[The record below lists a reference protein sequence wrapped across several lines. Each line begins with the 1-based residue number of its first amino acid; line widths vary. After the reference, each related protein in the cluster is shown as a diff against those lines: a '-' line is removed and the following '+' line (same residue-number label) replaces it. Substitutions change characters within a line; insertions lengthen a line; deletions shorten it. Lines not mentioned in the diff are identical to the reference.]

1 MHMRL
6 IVTGGGTGGHVYP
19 ALEIAKAFSA
29 AGADVTYFGSLRGI
43 ERDACEKANVRFF
56 GLQSA
61 PLGKPWTPSGLAGYF
76 RLAQSIAK
84 ARRAFASNKP
94 DCVFSTGGYAAGPSL
109 QAARSLG
116 IPVVLHEQNA
126 IPGRT
131 HRIAAKFAERIC
143 GVFEETGEHF
153 PSKFVRTGMPIR
165 EELIEASKSRTDN
178 PEFQTL
184 CIGGSQGASALNEA
198 VLSLALRVG
207 EQYRWLHV
215 SGPKLYE
222 ATATAAER
230 LSAQS
235 GYRVVPFLDAPAMA
249 SALSASALAIARA
262 GAGVVSEL
270 ALFGIP
276 AIFVPYPLAHADHQT
291 HNAAA
296 IVKIGGASLIAQ
308 SDVTPERLETEWT
321 AWARDEGRRMTAASS
336 LRNWSIPDATERVR
350 RIIEEVAS
358 ASGVRSR

>member
-1 MHMRL
+1 MRL

-19 ALEIAKAFSA
+19 ALEVAKAFSS

-43 ERDACEKANVRFF
+43 EREACQKANVPFV

-61 PLGKPWTPSGLAGYF
+61 PLGKPWTPSGLAGYL

-84 ARRAFASNKP
+84 ARSAFASNRP

-126 IPGRT
+126 TPGRT
-131 HRIAAKFAERIC
+131 HRIAAKFAKRVC
-143 GVFEETGEHF
+143 GVFEEAAEHF
-153 PSKFVRTGMPIR
+153 PSKYIRTGMPLR
-165 EELIEASKSRTDN
+165 EELIEASKSRASH

-198 VLSLALRVG
+198 VMSLALRVG
-207 EQYRWLHV
+207 ERYRWLHV

-222 ATATAAER
+222 TTAKAAER
-230 LSAQS
+230 LSAPS

-249 SALSASALAIARA
+249 RALSTSALAIARS

-296 IVKIGGASLIAQ
+296 IVKIGGASLLAQ
-308 SDVTPERLETEWT
+308 RDLTPERLEAEWS

-336 LRNWSIPDATERVR
+336 LRNWSIPDATARVR

-358 ASGVRSR
+358 ASAVRSC